1 MIKKPQPLFIDDTIA
16 AVATAVG
23 EGGIGVLRVS
33 GSSAFK
39 VAGRI
44 FELNQSDR
52 SYIREEEAEVNDLI
66 ESLEPRRL
74 YFGRIHNGGETI
86 DYGFIV
92 SFKDP
97 LSYTGEDVVELQ
109 THGGVVVM
117 QAVLEAAMKA
127 GARLAEPGEFTKRAY
142 LNGKIDLT
150 QAEAVGELIRAKT
163 TLSMRSARV
172 RLEGALS
179 VRVDSIR
186 DDIFA
191 LTAGLEAELD
201 FSEDEVNDI
210 VSNDGEE
217 DNFTETL
224 LDISAKLKELIS
236 TYNEGRNLRDGLT
249 TAILGKP
256 NAGKSSLL
264 NLLLREERAIVTSE
278 PGTTRDT
285 IEELISIRELPIR
298 LIDTAGLRESSDKI
312 ETAGIERARKSF
324 KRASLVLFVVDASKE
339 DIEEDIREL
348 EGLINESEESEDNN
362 DKVILVILNKAD
374 LTDKDKLDA
383 IAKGMGT
390 RPYCSGTIPV
400 SALTGTGLDSLEDAL
415 FEAGTTTADAGS
427 EGLCVATLR
436 QLTALNSA
444 KDAVE
449 RVLKAKNEGLTKDAL
464 AVDLHLALN
473 NLGEVTGEV
482 ISDDAILD
490 KIFHEFC
497 IGK

>member
-1 MIKKPQPLFIDDTIA
+1 MIKKTQPLFIDDTIA

-33 GSSAFK
+33 GPSAFK

-44 FELNQSDR
+44 FELNQPNR

-66 ESLEPRRL
+66 ESLEPKRL

-92 SFKDP
+92 CFKDP

-117 QAVLEAAMKA
+117 QAVLEAAIKA

-217 DNFTETL
+217 DDLTETL

-285 IEELISIRELPIR
+285 IEELISIKELPIR

-324 KRASLVLFVVDASKE
+324 KRASLVLFVVDASKG

-348 EGLINESEESEDNN
+348 EGLIKESEDDYD
-362 DKVILVILNKAD
+362 DKVILIILNKAD
-374 LTDKDKLDA
+374 LTDKGKLDA
-383 IAKGMGT
+383 IAKGLGA
-390 RPYCSGTIPV
+390 RPYCNGTIPV
-400 SALTGTGLDSLEDAL
+400 SALTGAGLDSLEDAL
-415 FEAGTTTADAGS
+415 FEAGTTTAGAGS
-427 EGLCVATLR
+427 EGVCVATLR

-482 ISDDAILD
+482 ITDDAILD
-490 KIFHEFC
+490 RIFHDFC